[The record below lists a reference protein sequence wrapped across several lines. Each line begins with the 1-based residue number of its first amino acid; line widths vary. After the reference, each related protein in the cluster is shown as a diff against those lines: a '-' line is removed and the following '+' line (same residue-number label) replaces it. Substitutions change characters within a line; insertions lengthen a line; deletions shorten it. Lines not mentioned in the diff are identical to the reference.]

1 MLDFSGLFFFLSF
14 VFAFFHFSYFY
25 CCCCWNGG
33 GNNIDDDDDDLLIY
47 LLNEAVL
54 LSTIKF
60 LAIFS
65 DTVFRFV
72 PSHNNL
78 PDIDN
83 YSMTILRQVVFNFEF
98 HILVLLKSE

>member
-1 MLDFSGLFFFLSF
+1 M
-14 VFAFFHFSYFY
+14 
-25 CCCCWNGG
+25 
-33 GNNIDDDDDDLLIY
+33 
-47 LLNEAVL
+47 L